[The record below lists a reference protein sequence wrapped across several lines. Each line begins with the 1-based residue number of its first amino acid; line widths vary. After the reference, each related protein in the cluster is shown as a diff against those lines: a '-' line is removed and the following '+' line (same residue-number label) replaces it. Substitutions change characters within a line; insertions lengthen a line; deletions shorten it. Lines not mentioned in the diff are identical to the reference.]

1 MCLHTA
7 LRLESELAAVE
18 REALVQ
24 AAAFA
29 EASLAA
35 ERTARL
41 AAEQELQLL
50 ATEAEV
56 CVWPGG
62 VM

>member
-1 MCLHTA
+1 M
-7 LRLESELAAVE
+7 E